1 MKAVIVPFT
10 LLTVLFIFTV
20 GIYINLFIFML
31 ITWKTV
37 MAGFLV
43 AFCGYAFGAIF
54 AWLCRLNVAQIT
66 AVSIEVNRQRNVN
79 FEWNRRVCEWG
90 ALLVKSVSKL
100 YLQVDLICQNRHLVS
115 YRRVPGSIPGRGSID
130 YFSSFPHFSLF

>member
-66 AVSIEVNRQRNVN
+66 AVSIEVTRQR
-79 FEWNRRVCEWG
+79 
-90 ALLVKSVSKL
+90 
-100 YLQVDLICQNRHLVS
+100 
-115 YRRVPGSIPGRGSID
+115 
-130 YFSSFPHFSLF
+130 